1 MKRIE
6 LLASLA
12 KDSKCL
18 ADIGCDHGLISI
30 TAVLKYNVQH
40 AYACDVNQMPLNSA
54 LKNINANSLAD
65 KIETILSNGYE
76 NVCFDFDTTI
86 IAGMGGGLIIDILS
100 NYIDKLRNKKII
112 LQPNKDAYMLRA
124 FMQKND
130 FSLNEEYA
138 IYDYNKYYEI
148 LVYESGK
155 TYFSDLELKYGPL
168 LMKNKEKNFIKR
180 ISFKRDALNKSLKL
194 AKQSV
199 NICNIQKQIVEIDE
213 VLNDG
218 KDNASK

>member
-30 TAVLKYNVQH
+30 TAVLKYNVNQ
-40 AYACDVNQMPLNSA
+40 AYACDVNQMPLNQA
-54 LKNINANSLAD
+54 VKNINANGLAN
-65 KIETILSNGYE
+65 KIKTVLSNGFD

-86 IAGMGGGLIIDILS
+86 IAGMGGGLIIEILR
-100 NYIDKLRNKKII
+100 NYVDKLRDKKII
-112 LQPNKDAYMLRA
+112 LQPNKDAYMLRC
-124 FMQKND
+124 FMQKCD
-130 FSLNEEYA
+130 FYLLEEYS
-138 IYDYNKYYEI
+138 IYDANKYYEI
-148 LVYESGK
+148 LVYKAGK
-155 TYFSDLELKYGPL
+155 TNFSDLELKYGPFL
-168 LMKNKEKNFIKR
+168 IKNKDDNFIKR
-180 ISFKRDALNKSLKL
+180 MSLKRSALNKSLSY
-194 AKQSV
+194 AKQNENV
-199 NICNIQKQIVEIDE
+199 CNIQQQLNEIDE